1 MKNSQIS
8 PPPHLLVVLV
18 MLFALF
24 ACEKKQ
30 EVLPDENPETAPT
43 MQARII
49 KRQGNPLS
57 LRNIRF
63 AAGKLAGKSDADAEK
78 HHIDIPLEKQL
89 LYFRFELSEAHKVS
103 ENIDDDSTANF
114 LDYPFAEVS
123 TYRTAFEG
131 AEVNI
136 ESLRDGKIYGTISR
150 TNVMNLGEA
159 NYQILDTLYQSDND
173 EDDPLVWES
182 LVQTGFASPDE
193 RLRICRNFLS
203 GTIRHEDT
211 EFGNALQPVR
221 GMQVYVL
228 IFGVP
233 RRTFTDEN
241 GFFQSRKRV
250 YTGGFVFTKAANPA
264 MLVRPLNS
272 SNGWLADIG
281 NIASNLFI
289 GALTA
294 HGWRACRDMNNT
306 HIEYR
311 GHTQRN
317 LWCHMMNAV
326 FAHHAYMRADNLNA
340 VTPRRL
346 VAYAHWS
353 EAGGAASAPMLGKM
367 ITTDEAL
374 LSGFFALSFTDPLT
388 VASLYILYKRLLP
401 DLTINESA
409 DPNRRRNSA
418 ELMQTMFHELGHA
431 AHFSRTGR
439 ENWLAYIWQIV
450 NNRFNGLPCG
460 SIYGCGNE
468 TNAGIVQV
476 GEAWAEFIGT
486 EHARR
491 YHPNGRKC
499 SAFFRA
505 TTGNCSVRFDVALEQ
520 ERWFERNFIPTGF
533 FHDLRDVV
541 NTNTLVNENN
551 WDFVGGVSIRQIYNA
566 LTPQATNMCNFIDSL
581 FSQNPWL
588 NISNL
593 WLLLERNADTQ
604 NFCNI

>member
-1 MKNSQIS
+1 V
-8 PPPHLLVVLV
+8 LVV
-18 MLFALF
+18 LFALF
-24 ACEKKQ
+24 ACERKQ
-30 EVLPDENPETAPT
+30 EVLPDENPETATT
-43 MQARII
+43 MQERTI
-49 KRQGNPLS
+49 KRQGSPLS
-57 LRNIRF
+57 IRNIRF

-78 HHIDIPLEKQL
+78 HQIDIPLEKQL

-103 ENIDDDSTANF
+103 ESIDDDSTANF
-114 LDYPFAEVS
+114 LDYPFAEVN

-136 ESLRDGKIYGTISR
+136 ESLRDGKIYGTIAR
-150 TNVMNLGEA
+150 TSAANLGEA
-159 NYQILDTLYQSDND
+159 NYQILDTLYQSDDD
-173 EDDPLVWES
+173 ETDPLVLES
-182 LVQTGFASPDE
+182 LVQTGFVSANE
-193 RLRICRNFLS
+193 RIRICRNFLQ

-211 EFGNALQPVR
+211 IFGNTLQPVR

-250 YTGGFVFTKAANPA
+250 ITGGFVFTKAANPA

-281 NIASNLFI
+281 NIASNLYI

-317 LWCHMMNAV
+317 LWCHMMNAA

-353 EAGGAASAPMLGKM
+353 ETGGAASAPMLGKM
-367 ITTDEAL
+367 ITTEEAL
-374 LSGFFALSFTDPLT
+374 LAGFFALSFTDPLT
-388 VASLYILYKRLLP
+388 VATLYILYKRLLP

-409 DPNRRRNSA
+409 DPNRRRSSA

-431 AHFSRTGR
+431 AHFRNTGR
-439 ENWLAYIWQIV
+439 ANWQTYIWQIV
-450 NNRFNGLPCG
+450 NNGLNGQPCG

-468 TNAGIVQV
+468 PNAGIIQV

-491 YHPNGRKC
+491 YHPNGFKC
-499 SAFFRA
+499 SEFFRI
-505 TTGNCSVRFDVALEQ
+505 TTGNCAVRFDRALEE
-520 ERWFERNFIPTGF
+520 ERWFEREFIPSGF
-533 FHDLRDVV
+533 FHDLRDGA
-541 NTNTLVNENN
+541 NPAEP
-551 WDFVGGVSIRQIYNA
+551 WDNVQNVSIRQMYNA
-566 LTPQATNMCNFIDSL
+566 LTPEATRMCRYIDEL
-581 FSQNPWL
+581 VNQNPFL
-588 NISNL
+588 NF
-593 WLLLERNADTQ
+593 ADVDRILFVNTDETQ
-604 NFCNI
+604 NCNQ